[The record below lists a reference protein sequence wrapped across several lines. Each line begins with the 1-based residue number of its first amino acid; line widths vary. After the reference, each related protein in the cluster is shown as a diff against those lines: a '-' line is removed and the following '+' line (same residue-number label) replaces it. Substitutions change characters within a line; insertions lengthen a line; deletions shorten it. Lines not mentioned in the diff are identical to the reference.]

1 MQLASLSVLAWV
13 ALGVG
18 ALLAGFSKTAISG
31 VGMIAVALFAA
42 VLPTRES
49 TGTLLL
55 LLLVGDVVAVSAYRR
70 DVEWRTLARL
80 APSVVVGVLAGV
92 AFVLLATDQV
102 LRRTIGVVILV
113 MLAVHVWRRRQ
124 AIDEAPSTPG
134 RIVTTGAG
142 SLAGFT
148 SMVANSGGSVMAVY
162 LLGARLEMR
171 AFLGTGAWFFFA
183 VNVFKLPFTVALGL
197 VSGSSLVILVVM
209 APLVLLGTY
218 AGRRVIDR
226 IDRELFEKLVLGFT
240 FLAALNLLR

>member
-18 ALLAGFSKTAISG
+18 ALLAGFAKTAISG
-31 VGMIAVALFAA
+31 VGMITVALFAA

-70 DVEWRTLARL
+70 EVEWRTLARL

-92 AFVLLATDQV
+92 AFVLLATDQL

-113 MLAVHVWRRRQ
+113 LLAVHLWRQRR
-124 AIDEAPSTPG
+124 AKDDAPSTPG
-134 RIVTTGAG
+134 RVVTTGAG
-142 SLAGFT
+142 ALAGFT
-148 SMVANSGGSVMAVY
+148 SMVANAGGSVMAVY

-183 VNVFKLPFTVALGL
+183 VNLFKLPFTVALGL
-197 VSGSSLVILVVM
+197 VSGSSQVILVVM

-218 AGRRVIDR
+218 VGRLVIDR
-226 IDRELFEKLVLGFT
+226 IDRELFEKLVLGFS

>member
-18 ALLAGFSKTAISG
+18 ALLAGFAKTAISG
-31 VGMIAVALFAA
+31 VGMITVALFAA
-42 VLPTRES
+42 VLPSRES

-55 LLLVGDVVAVSAYRR
+55 LLLVGDMVAVSAYRK

-80 APSVVVGVLAGV
+80 APSVVAGVLAGV

-113 MLAVHVWRRRQ
+113 LLAVHLWRQRR
-124 AIDEAPSTPG
+124 AKDRAPSTPG
-134 RIVTTGAG
+134 RVVTIGAG

-148 SMVANSGGSVMAVY
+148 SMVANAGGSVMAVY

-183 VNVFKLPFTVALGL
+183 VNLFKLPFTVALGL
-197 VSGSSLVILVVM
+197 VSGSSLVILVVT
-209 APLVLLGTY
+209 APLVLLGTFV
-218 AGRRVIDR
+218 GRRVIDR
-226 IDRELFEKLVLGFT
+226 IARELFEKLVLGFT
-240 FLAALNLLR
+240 LLAALNLLR

>member
-1 MQLASLSVLAWV
+1 VQLASLSLLAWM
-13 ALGVG
+13 ALGLG
-18 ALLAGFSKTAISG
+18 ALLAGFAKTAISG
-31 VGMIAVALFAA
+31 VVMITVALFAA

-113 MLAVHVWRRRQ
+113 LLAVHVWRRRR
-124 AIDEAPSTPG
+124 AEDVAPSTPG
-134 RIVTTGAG
+134 RAVTTGAG
-142 SLAGFT
+142 ALAGFT
-148 SMVANSGGSVMAVY
+148 SMVANVGGSVMAVY

-183 VNVFKLPFTVALGL
+183 VNLFKLPFMVALGL

-209 APLVLLGTY
+209 APLVLIGTY
-218 AGRRVIDR
+218 VGRRVIDR
-226 IDRELFEKLVLGFT
+226 IERALFEKLVLGFT

>member
-18 ALLAGFSKTAISG
+18 ALLAGFAKTAISG
-31 VGMIAVALFAA
+31 VGMITVALFAA

-70 DVEWRTLARL
+70 EVEWRTLARL

-92 AFVLLATDQV
+92 AFVLLATDQL

-113 MLAVHVWRRRQ
+113 LLAVHLWRQRR
-124 AIDEAPSTPG
+124 AKDDAPSTPG
-134 RIVTTGAG
+134 RVVTTGAG
-142 SLAGFT
+142 ALAGFT
-148 SMVANSGGSVMAVY
+148 SMVANAGGSVMAVY

-183 VNVFKLPFTVALGL
+183 VNLFKLPFTVALGL
-197 VSGSSLVILVVM
+197 VSGSSQVILVVM

-218 AGRRVIDR
+218 VGRLVIDR